1 MPADRAQSKAL
12 NRDFPSYPASCGNLA
27 ALPIMRAPPR
37 RVILMPTRRT
47 VILGAAIVVAAF
59 GAVSAPPPLGVHAW
73 AADASARAFVT
84 DIYDAYKGKDAKG
97 HPLDD
102 ERAIRR
108 YFEPSL
114 AALMVKDQKIAA
126 KRGEVGLLD
135 FDPFIDAQDWEISN
149 FDIAVD
155 DSAPG
160 KASAT
165 VKFTN
170 FDKAATVRL
179 DLVKVKNDWRI
190 ADITW
195 LRDGKAESLGKIYGR

>member
-1 MPADRAQSKAL
+1 MS
-12 NRDFPSYPASCGNLA
+12 
-27 ALPIMRAPPR
+27 
-37 RVILMPTRRT
+37 TRRT
-47 VILGAAIVVAAF
+47 VIVAAASLF
-59 GAVSAPPPLGVHAW
+59 AALSAGPALAPTAAG
-73 AADASARAFVT
+73 AADATALAFVT
-84 DIYDAYKGKDAKG
+84 DIYAAYKGKDAKG

-135 FDPFIDAQDWEISN
+135 FDPFIDAQDWEIAT

-155 DSAPG
+155 DGAPG
-160 KASAT
+160 KATAT
-165 VKFTN
+165 VKFSN
-170 FDKAATVRL
+170 FDKPVTVRL
-179 DLVKVKNDWRI
+179 DLVKLKNEWRI

-195 LRDGKAESLGKIYGR
+195 LRDGKTESLRQIYRH

>member
-1 MPADRAQSKAL
+1 
-12 NRDFPSYPASCGNLA
+12 
-27 ALPIMRAPPR
+27 
-37 RVILMPTRRT
+37 VPTRRT
-47 VILGAAIVVAAF
+47 VILVAAILVAAF
-59 GAVSAPPPLGVHAW
+59 GAASAPLAPRAR
-73 AADASARAFVT
+73 AADASALAFVT
-84 DIYDAYKGKDAKG
+84 DIYGAYKGKDAKG

-114 AALMVKDQKIAA
+114 AALMVKDQRIAA

-155 DSAPG
+155 DGATG
-160 KASAT
+160 KATAT
-165 VKFTN
+165 VKFAN
-170 FDKAATVRL
+170 FDKPATVRL

-190 ADITW
+190 ADV
-195 LRDGKAESLGKIYGR
+195 